1 MAGAVAR
8 PSRPPTGVALGGVAC
23 GLVGLGALG
32 LRAVDLLAST
42 PCTWLTAR

>member
-1 MAGAVAR
+1 MAGAAAR
-8 PSRPPTGVALGGVAC
+8 PSRPPAGVALGGVAC